1 MIEKT
6 FSGISILLA
15 VSSDGILFFQFMNGI
30 NDQTSVQLFLLDLA
44 TYLDKERP
52 NWRQSHLLLMDN
64 MSSHKTQKTLNMIE
78 QLQLPVRFTAPASF
92 LAVPVEGVF
101 RCLKLE
107 YFRLQNL
114 PDEIQVKGIE
124 RGKLTKK

>member
-1 MIEKT
+1 M
-6 FSGISILLA
+6 
-15 VSSDGILFFQFMNGI
+15 
-30 NDQTSVQLFLLDLA
+30 
-44 TYLDKERP
+44 
-52 NWRQSHLLLMDN
+52 LLMDN